1 VVSSAIGERI
11 ERGDARRR
19 WLIRATAFGV
29 STVIAALALLNA
41 GVDPSKWGWW
51 PFHHPA
57 TAGAI
62 CRKRDPGTPSA
73 RLPDEK
79 PRVSTRL
86 PGTDSSVSVVPKH
99 LI

>member
-1 VVSSAIGERI
+1 MSGFKRYRERI

-51 PFHHPA
+51 PFI
-57 TAGAI
+57 TRYRR
-62 CRKRDPGTPSA
+62 CD
-73 RLPDEK
+73 LPQA
-79 PRVSTRL
+79 
-86 PGTDSSVSVVPKH
+86 
-99 LI
+99 